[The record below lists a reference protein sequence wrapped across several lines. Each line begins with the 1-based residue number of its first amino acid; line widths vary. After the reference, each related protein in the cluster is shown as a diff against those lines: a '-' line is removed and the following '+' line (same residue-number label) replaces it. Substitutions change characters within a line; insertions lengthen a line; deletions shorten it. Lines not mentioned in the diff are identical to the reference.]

1 MLSGSITNRYT
12 LGLYQVAVAQNQ
24 VSALNEGLQMMAS
37 FIRETEGLKAFL
49 ESPVVSDEKKYEL
62 IRKAFG
68 DSIPSVLHTFF
79 RVLLLRGRIP
89 YFEAIAERFRG
100 LVEQAENQVT
110 VQIESA
116 QPLKDEAISEI
127 ANKLSSV
134 LNKRTVTR
142 TAIKP
147 ELLAGMRVRIGH
159 RVVDATV
166 KGQLDRFRH
175 DVLSNVAH

>member
-1 MLSGSITNRYT
+1 MLNGSITNRYT
-12 LGLYQVAVAQNQ
+12 LGLYQVAMVQNE
-24 VSALNEGLQMMAS
+24 VSAVNEGLRMMANS
-37 FIRETEGLKAFL
+37 IRETEGFKAFL
-49 ESPVVSDEKKYEL
+49 ESPVVSNEKKYDV
-62 IRKAFG
+62 IKKAFG
-68 DSIPSVLHTFF
+68 DFVPQVLHTFF
-79 RVLLLRGRIP
+79 RVLLLRGRIA
-89 YFEAIAERFRG
+89 YFEAIAEHFRG

-127 ANKLSSV
+127 ANKLSSA